1 MVGRTTR
8 PGKRACVG
16 FAEPPLSKD
25 DPRWKELD
33 EQLPQDHIAR
43 TIVHGISLLD
53 LQPLYDSYSAN
64 GSPPYRPD
72 LLLVMVMIA
81 RYQGYPSP
89 SQWHRQARE
98 SSVLEWAG
106 FGVRPARS
114 VWYEFRDRVAPFL
127 DEWNRQILHSA
138 RAKGLTPAKRG
149 SLDGSSVE
157 ANASRH
163 RLLNQERLEK
173 RQTQWEAVLPA
184 DARGQPPP
192 HVPAWMAK
200 TPQTRQAQY
209 DRYQRARE
217 HLNRLLAANQKR
229 IPSERRP
236 TNKIVVSV
244 SDPDAALG
252 LDKFKVFRPL
262 YNIQLMRDLDS
273 PLFLGYDTFAQPTD
287 AGTLD
292 PLLRRTAHLTGV
304 SLEEVLVDAGYVTGG
319 ELAVCQAANVTL
331 YGPWKENDF
340 TAQRPSKRPKLF
352 DKDQFAWL
360 AEEKTYRCPRGH
372 LLTYQGRE
380 QRDRSGDRV
389 EWYGRFRCPPEHCQV
404 CPLQAQCTTSARSGR
419 SLRRSEH
426 QELIDEHRARMK
438 SEEAKSLY
446 RLRGQTIE
454 LGFADFKQHRRLRR
468 FSGRGLARARA
479 EVAVSVL
486 VHNLRYVA
494 ATNPS
499 PDSS

>member
-1 MVGRTTR
+1 MVGRTRR
-8 PGKRACVG
+8 PDKRACVG
-16 FAEPPLSKD
+16 FADPPLSNE

-53 LQPLYDSYSAN
+53 LQPLYDSYSAS

-72 LLLVMVMIA
+72 LLLAMVIIA
-81 RYQGYPSP
+81 RHQGYPSP

-127 DEWNRQILHSA
+127 DEWNRQILHLA
-138 RAKGLTPAKRG
+138 RAMRLTPATRG
-149 SLDGSSVE
+149 SLDGSTVE
-157 ANASRH
+157 ANASRY

-173 RQTQWEAVLPA
+173 RLAQQEAAIAA
-184 DARGQPPP
+184 DALGQLP

-200 TPQTRQAQY
+200 TPQTRQVQY
-209 DRYQRARE
+209 DRYQRARQ
-217 HLNRLLAANQKR
+217 HLNQLLAANQKR

-236 TNKIVVSV
+236 ANKIVVSV

-262 YNIQLMRDLDS
+262 YNIQLLRDLDS
-273 PLFLGYDTFAQPTD
+273 PLFLGYEAFAQSTD

-292 PLLRRTAHLTGV
+292 PLLRRTADLTGV
-304 SLEEVLVDAGYVTGG
+304 SLEQLIVDAGYVTGS

-340 TAQRPSKRPKLF
+340 TGQRPSKRPSLF
-352 DKDQFAWL
+352 DKDRFQWL
-360 AEEKTYRCPRGH
+360 AGEKTYRCPRGH
-372 LLTYQGRE
+372 RLDYLGRE
-380 QRDRSGDRV
+380 QRHRSGDRV
-389 EWYGRFRCPPEHCQV
+389 EWYSRFRCPPEHCQA
-404 CPLQAQCTTSARSGR
+404 CPLRAQCTTSPRSGR

-426 QELIDEHRARMK
+426 QELIDEHRARMQLD
-438 SEEAKSLY
+438 EAKAIY

-479 EVAVSVL
+479 ELAISVL
-486 VHNLRYVA
+486 VHNLHHVA

-499 PDSS
+499 LDSS

>member
-1 MVGRTTR
+1 MVGRTRR
-8 PGKRACVG
+8 PDKRAGVG

-25 DPRWKELD
+25 EPRWMELD

-43 TIVHGISLLD
+43 TIVHGITLLD
-53 LQPLYDSYSAN
+53 LQPLYDSYSTS

-72 LLLVMVMIA
+72 LLLAMVMIA

-89 SQWHRQARE
+89 SQWHRLARE

-106 FGVRPARS
+106 LGIRPARS

-127 DEWNRQILHSA
+127 DEWNRQVLHAA

-149 SLDGSSVE
+149 SLDGSAVE

-173 RQTQWEAVLPA
+173 RLAQQEAAAAA
-184 DARGQPPP
+184 DALGQPPP

-200 TPQTRQAQY
+200 TSQTRQAQY
-209 DRYQRARE
+209 DRYQRAWE
-217 HLNRLLAANQKR
+217 HLNQLLAANQKR

-236 TNKIVVSV
+236 TEKIVVSV

-262 YNIQLMRDLDS
+262 YNIQLLRDLDS
-273 PLFLGYDTFAQPTD
+273 PLFLGYEAFAQSTD
-287 AGTLD
+287 AGTMD

-340 TAQRPSKRPKLF
+340 TAQRASKRLKLF
-352 DKDQFAWL
+352 DKDQFQWL
-360 AEEKTYRCPRGH
+360 PDEKTYRCPQGH
-372 LLTYQGRE
+372 LFTFQGRE

-389 EWYGRFRCPPEHCQV
+389 ESYSRFRCPPQHCQA
-404 CPLQAQCTTSARSGR
+404 CPLRAQCTTSPHSGR

-426 QELIDEHRARMK
+426 QELIDEHRERMQ
-438 SEEAKSLY
+438 SDEAKTIY

-468 FSGRGLARARA
+468 FSSRGLARARGELA
-479 EVAVSVL
+479 LSVL
-486 VHNLRYVA
+486 VHNLRHVA
-494 ATNPS
+494 APNPS
-499 PDSS
+499 PGSP